1 MEPAPRSLPDS
12 PIETANTGRPSA
24 NPFRVLAKHRNF
36 RLFWLGQTS
45 SLIGSWMQTMAVGWL
60 SLQLSNSA
68 FIVGLVASI
77 GALPVVLFSM
87 HAGALVD
94 HGNKLRIAKITQT
107 AFLLQAAALW
117 LLTLTGHVSVPI
129 LLGLSLVQGICSAV
143 EVPARQSMIIELVG
157 REDLAPAIAL
167 NSSGFNLARVV
178 GPALGGV
185 VISRF
190 GIAWCFGLNA
200 LSFVFVLWGL
210 FLIDLPAP
218 QFRSQGGGVR
228 GQLTAAT
235 AGALDGLRFLAKPG
249 PVRDLLTLVTIGA
262 IFGGPFLTLMP
273 VMARDQLNL
282 GAGGYGALLAVLGVG
297 GLLGALMVA
306 GPLSHRARKGPLI
319 MTAAIAFP
327 ALVMAFAF
335 TTRVHLAYVIL
346 FATGVAMIAFNA
358 MSNGVLQ
365 LLVDE
370 RYRGRLMGFYSL
382 VFVGLSQA
390 VGAFVLGALAR
401 AIGAGAAIAMSAT
414 VLMGASLIALR
425 RSNFWRLV

>member
-1 MEPAPRSLPDS
+1 
-12 PIETANTGRPSA
+12 
-24 NPFRVLAKHRNF
+24 
-36 RLFWLGQTS
+36 
-45 SLIGSWMQTMAVGWL
+45 MQTMAVGWL

-77 GALPVVLFSM
+77 GALPVVLLSM

-107 AFLLQAAALW
+107 AFLIQAAALW
-117 LLTLTGHVSVPI
+117 VLTLSGHISVPI
-129 LLGLSLVQGICSAV
+129 LLGLSLFQGLCSAV
-143 EVPARQSMIIELVG
+143 EVPARQSMIIQLVG

-167 NSSGFNLARVV
+167 NSSGFNLARVI
-178 GPALGGV
+178 GPALGGL
-185 VISRF
+185 VIGKF

-200 LSFVFVLWGL
+200 ISYLAVLWGL
-210 FLIDLPAP
+210 YLIDLPAP
-218 QFRSQGGGVR
+218 QFRSQGGAVR
-228 GQLTAAT
+228 EVLARST
-235 AGALDGLRFLAKPG
+235 AGALDGLRFLSRPG
-249 PVRDLLTLVTIGA
+249 PVRDLLLLVTIGA

-273 VMARDQLNL
+273 VVARDQLLL
-282 GAGGYGALLAVLGVG
+282 GADGYGALLAVLGAG

-306 GPLSHRARKGPLI
+306 GPLSHRPRKGKYI
-319 MTAAIAFP
+319 MMAAVTFP
-327 ALVMAFAF
+327 ALVMAFGF
-335 TTRVHLAYVIL
+335 ITNVKLAYAVL
-346 FATGVAMIAFNA
+346 FATGIAMIAFNA

-370 RYRGRLMGFYSL
+370 NYRGRLMGFYSL

-390 VGAFVLGALAR
+390 VGAFVLGALAKMV
-401 AIGAGAAIAMSAT
+401 GAGPAIAMSST